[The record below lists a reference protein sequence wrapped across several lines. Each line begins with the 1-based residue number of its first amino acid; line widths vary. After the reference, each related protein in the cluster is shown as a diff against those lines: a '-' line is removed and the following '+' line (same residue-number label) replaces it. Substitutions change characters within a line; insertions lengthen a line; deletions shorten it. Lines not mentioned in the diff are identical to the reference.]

1 MEDNIFITFLRLTG
15 VRYTDS
21 FSRHYFNEHPH
32 KYNLFGLSSMLSDY
46 GIENVGIKI
55 SDKNEIR
62 SIEPPFI
69 AHTGNDFAI
78 VEKID
83 KDDIRFIERSKR
95 IKIPLDEFFKMW
107 TGYAL
112 IAEPDEKSK
121 EPDYKLHFRKELFF
135 NLRKIAILSILVFL
149 FIFAFITEKSYLHPG
164 LVLLLAINAIG
175 TYIGYL
181 LVLKQ
186 LHIQSNYADK
196 LCSLFKYSDCNNI
209 LESDAAK
216 LFGVIGW
223 SEVGFGYFISNL
235 IILCFLPSLIP
246 CMLFINIF
254 CLPYSFWSIWY
265 QKFKAKQWCPLC
277 LGVMLLLWAI
287 FITGMGFGYIDL
299 SAISF
304 WELAITGSMY
314 IFSILIIN
322 MLIPVIAKSINME
335 NIQYEINSIKAD
347 EDVFMTLLRKQPR
360 YEVNKNTS
368 RILMGNPGS
377 NLLITVFSNPHCN
390 PCSKMHKRLNE
401 LLEQNKHICVQYIFS
416 SFNEE
421 LNISNKY
428 LIGAYF
434 QKNGEAKE
442 IFDEWF
448 EKGKFN
454 KEEFFKLYP
463 VNTDTQEVIREFE
476 LHERWKEQS
485 GLRATPTILVNGYK
499 LPDNFKIEDMSY
511 FPNIE
516 I

>member
-1 MEDNIFITFLRLTG
+1 
-15 VRYTDS
+15 
-21 FSRHYFNEHPH
+21 
-32 KYNLFGLSSMLSDY
+32 
-46 GIENVGIKI
+46 
-55 SDKNEIR
+55 
-62 SIEPPFI
+62 
-69 AHTGNDFAI
+69 
-78 VEKID
+78 
-83 KDDIRFIERSKR
+83 
-95 IKIPLDEFFKMW
+95 
-107 TGYAL
+107 
-112 IAEPDEKSK
+112 
-121 EPDYKLHFRKELFF
+121 
-135 NLRKIAILSILVFL
+135 
-149 FIFAFITEKSYLHPG
+149 
-164 LVLLLAINAIG
+164 
-175 TYIGYL
+175 
-181 LVLKQ
+181 
-186 LHIQSNYADK
+186 
-196 LCSLFKYSDCNNI
+196 
-209 LESDAAK
+209 
-216 LFGVIGW
+216 
-223 SEVGFGYFISNL
+223 
-235 IILCFLPSLIP
+235 
-246 CMLFINIF
+246 
-254 CLPYSFWSIWY
+254 
-265 QKFKAKQWCPLC
+265 
-277 LGVMLLLWAI
+277 MLLLWAI

-304 WELAITGSMY
+304 WELAITDSMY
-314 IFSILIIN
+314 ILSILIIN
-322 MLIPVIAKSINME
+322 MLIPAIAKSINME

-368 RILMGNPGS
+368 RILMGNPDS

-401 LLEQNKHICVQYIFS
+401 LLEQNKHICVQYFFS

-463 VNTDTQEVIREFE
+463 VNTDTQEVMREFE

-511 FPNIE
+511 FTDMGT
-516 I
+516 